1 MVAINNA
8 ADDQAGPA
16 TALVAAVPTNEEEL
30 EAKARALR
38 LNDDDAGNSKESPPS
53 SALSSAARDDPDLL
67 PEERWNEAWQSHLE
81 FLKVRFP
88 RKNVP

>member
-8 ADDQAGPA
+8 ADDQAGPV
-16 TALVAAVPTNEEEL
+16 TSLDAAVPTNEEEL

-38 LNDDDAGNSKESPPS
+38 LNDDDGGETPAS

-81 FLKVRFP
+81 FLKVRLS

>member
-16 TALVAAVPTNEEEL
+16 TALDAAVPTNEEEL

-38 LNDDDAGNSKESPPS
+38 LNDDDGGNSKESPAS
-53 SALSSAARDDPDLL
+53 SAASSTARDDPDLL
-67 PEERWNEAWQSHLE
+67 PEERWDEAWQSHLE
-81 FLKVRFP
+81 FLKVHLS